1 LNFKIQVKMG
11 KTFELAKK
19 LGVVKTRY
27 FNGILRDKDE
37 AQWKKQKFTHFMVI
51 DFEATCWDQKPGPP
65 SEIIEFP
72 AVILDASSSEIWLTT
87 FHNYVQ
93 PIEEPILSEFC
104 TNLTG
109 ITQEQV
115 EIAAPLGAT
124 LMRFNTWLKEHC
136 SDIIFNAAGTGPN
149 IKNCAVVTWTN
160 WDLQICLDNECKRKN
175 LSMPSCFKSW
185 IDLKHV
191 YKKFY
196 QRQPQGL
203 NGALQEMG
211 LKFDGREHS
220 GLADAKNTAKL
231 LAKMIKDGCVLGLTK
246 GLKDTK
252 IDSKLAFDDN
262 QLNLVNLQLQTSP
275 ATTSKSP
282 ASTSKSPGANTSK
295 SPGSNIFKTPG
306 NTSKSPGANTFKTP
320 GNTSKSPGADTF
332 KTPGNTSKSPGSN
345 TSKSPGNTSNPRKE
359 NNNSWTGIKKT
370 PPLCGC
376 GRRSKF
382 LVVSKPGPNCGRRFY
397 SCPKT
402 SGCQFFKWDSPENNL
417 GQSPA
422 FKPPRQ
428 VIMK

>member
-1 LNFKIQVKMG
+1 
-11 KTFELAKK
+11 
-19 LGVVKTRY
+19 
-27 FNGILRDKDE
+27 
-37 AQWKKQKFTHFMVI
+37 
-51 DFEATCWDQKPGPP
+51 
-65 SEIIEFP
+65 
-72 AVILDASSSEIWLTT
+72 
-87 FHNYVQ
+87 
-93 PIEEPILSEFC
+93 
-104 TNLTG
+104 
-109 ITQEQV
+109 
-115 EIAAPLGAT
+115 
-124 LMRFNTWLKEHC
+124 
-136 SDIIFNAAGTGPN
+136 
-149 IKNCAVVTWTN
+149 
-160 WDLQICLDNECKRKN
+160 
-175 LSMPSCFKSW
+175 
-185 IDLKHV
+185 
-191 YKKFY
+191 
-196 QRQPQGL
+196 
-203 NGALQEMG
+203 MG

-252 IDSKLAFDDN
+252 IDPKIAFDDN

-282 ASTSKSPGANTSK
+282 
-295 SPGSNIFKTPG
+295 
-306 NTSKSPGANTFKTP
+306 
-320 GNTSKSPGADTF
+320 
-332 KTPGNTSKSPGSN
+332 
-345 TSKSPGNTSNPRKE
+345 GNTSNPRKE
-359 NNNSWTGIKKT
+359 NNNSWTGIRKT